1 MATPVA
7 CLYGETVP
15 ADALASYAAQY
26 SMTSAPAGAAPNGQ
40 DKHNILLLSP
50 ADMGKMPALVL
61 QPYHAYVE
69 LIDGEEPGPLNTETL
84 EALAAGKLC
93 FSFATNTI
101 YQMDSANLICEAL
114 SSRGVLS
121 AMRRSDVELSL
132 HESISNAVVHG
143 NLNLAS
149 NMKGDFSNYAKF
161 AQELQQRMSSP
172 EAKRRV
178 DVICAWDHEFLDIT
192 ICDKGNGYDESMLPA
207 NVDPFAPAGRGLAI
221 MRSLTLAMNVTH
233 GGRVTTLRFLT

>member
-7 CLYGETVP
+7 CLYGDGIS
-15 ADALASYAAQY
+15 ADSMARYAAQY
-26 SMTSAPAGAAPNGQ
+26 GMSSAQAGSKPNGS
-40 DKHNILLLSP
+40 DTRNILLMTKSEVEKL
-50 ADMGKMPALVL
+50 ATFAAG
-61 QPYHAYVE
+61 PYAAYVE
-69 LIDGEEPGPLNTETL
+69 IIGDEDPLNTETL
-84 EALAAGKLC
+84 EGLAQGKLC

-101 YQMDSANLICEAL
+101 YQMDSAALICDAL
-114 SSRGVLS
+114 AARGVLS
-121 AMRRSDVELSL
+121 AMRRPDVELSL

-149 NMKGDFSNYAKF
+149 NMKGDLSNYAKF
-161 AQELQQRMSSP
+161 AQELQQRMTSP
-172 EAKRRV
+172 EANRRV
-178 DVICAWDHEFLDIT
+178 DIVCSWDHEFLDVSIH
-192 ICDKGNGYDESMLPA
+192 DKGDGYDETKLPA